1 MHAGLRRVGAAGLA
15 DQHGG
20 EERGAQPVAGRVRCD
35 RRGEG
40 RAGGGVPRGR
50 LLRRHRR
57 ARRQGLRLLP
67 GTLRTPSIDLSY
79 CLFALPAPAP

>member
-1 MHAGLRRVGAAGLA
+1 MHVANNLSIYNGIAGLRRVGAPGLA

-20 EERGAQPVAGRVRCD
+20 EERGAQPVAGRVRGD

-40 RAGGGVPRGR
+40 RAGRGVPRGR

-67 GTLRTPSIDLSY
+67 GTTLSY
-79 CLFALPAPAP
+79 I